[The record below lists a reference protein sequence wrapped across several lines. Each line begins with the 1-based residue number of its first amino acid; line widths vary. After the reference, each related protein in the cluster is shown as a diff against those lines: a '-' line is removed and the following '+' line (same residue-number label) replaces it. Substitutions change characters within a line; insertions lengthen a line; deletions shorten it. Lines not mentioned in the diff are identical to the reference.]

1 MTNEQLIKK
10 MKEDMNMRNFSK
22 YTYDSYLGKT
32 RDIIRYYGEKQL
44 EEVTTEELREFLLK
58 YLQDERKLSD
68 RSINYYNSVIRFIYE
83 VTLDK
88 LINKKQLPMRK
99 KKKIVYKVLTKE
111 ELSTFFNVCDN
122 FKFKTIFMLVYGSG
136 LRIGEVANL
145 RVEDIDSKNMRIF
158 VRAGKGNKERYT
170 ILPKQSLEMLREYW
184 RKYRQHKRRGR
195 IFLSESGKAI
205 TVGVIREHF
214 RKYRKKAKI
223 NEKATLHTLRHN
235 FATDLIERGATLIQV
250 KELMGHSNI
259 RSTMEYVHVANVK
272 LDLESPLDA
281 FLKGE
286 VK

>member
-1 MTNEQLIKK
+1 MTNEQLIRK

-58 YLQDERKLSD
+58 YLKDERKLSD

-99 KKKIVYKVLTKE
+99 KKKTVYKVLTKE

-205 TVGVIREHF
+205 TVGVIRDHF

-223 NEKATLHTLRHN
+223 NEKATVHTLRHN

-259 RSTMEYVHVANVK
+259 RSTMAYIHVANVK

-286 VK
+286 EK